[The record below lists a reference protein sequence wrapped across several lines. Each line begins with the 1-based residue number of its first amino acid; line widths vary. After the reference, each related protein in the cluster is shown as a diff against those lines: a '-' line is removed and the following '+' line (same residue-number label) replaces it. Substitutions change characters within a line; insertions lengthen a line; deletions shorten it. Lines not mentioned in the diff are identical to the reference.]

1 MGIINT
7 TPDSFYDGGKYNSIE
22 KIIQKV
28 EKDLS
33 NNATFIDI
41 GGHSTK
47 PNAKEVSEDEELK
60 RTIPVIEAI
69 IKRFPDVL
77 ISIDTFRGKIAQ
89 EALLAGAAMINDISA
104 WELDKNMFNVIT
116 QFKVPYVLMHMQGTP
131 KTMQDNPNYEN
142 VTKDIIYFISKK
154 VAKLQENNVL
164 DIIIDPGFGFG
175 KSLDNNYEIM
185 GHLKYFYHLNYPI
198 LSGISR
204 KSMIY
209 KLLNTNSLNSINGT
223 TALNMYALLNGAKI
237 LRVHDTEEAN
247 ECIQIFNKITHYQ
260 T

>member
-22 KIIQKV
+22 KVIQKV

-47 PNAKEVSEDEELK
+47 PNAKEVSEDEELN

-131 KTMQDNPNYEN
+131 KTMQDNPKYEN

-154 VAKLQENNVL
+154 VAKVFELEGWKKIETFNPGEELLKLNN
-164 DIIIDPGFGFG
+164 
-175 KSLDNNYEIM
+175 
-185 GHLKYFYHLNYPI
+185 
-198 LSGISR
+198 
-204 KSMIY
+204 
-209 KLLNTNSLNSINGT
+209 
-223 TALNMYALLNGAKI
+223 
-237 LRVHDTEEAN
+237 
-247 ECIQIFNKITHYQ
+247 
-260 T
+260 

>member
-1 MGIINT
+1 MKDTYLVDNYSINCKGNLIDLSTPKIMGIINT

-22 KIIQKV
+22 KVIQKV

-104 WELDKNMFNVIT
+104 WELDENMFNVIT
-116 QFKVPYVLMHMQGTP
+116 KFKVPYVLMHMQGTP
-131 KTMQDNPNYEN
+131 KTMQDNPKYEN
-142 VTKDIIYFISKK
+142 VTKEIIYFMSKK
-154 VAKLQENNVL
+154 ITKLQENNVL

-175 KSLDNNYEIM
+175 KSLDNNYELM
-185 GHLKYFYHLNYPI
+185 GNLKYFSHL
-198 LSGISR
+198 S
-204 KSMIY
+204 
-209 KLLNTNSLNSINGT
+209 
-223 TALNMYALLNGAKI
+223 
-237 LRVHDTEEAN
+237 
-247 ECIQIFNKITHYQ
+247 
-260 T
+260 